1 MKRFLIVFGIPGM
14 LAALVL
20 AAALLRPRAV
30 PAPAARD
37 PRPAEKTQAM
47 TSLPHPAALAPTP
60 KVAEEEK
67 ASAVEEAQIRMLVRR
82 LREAAVQ
89 GNDPMRQA
97 MIEGLKKWKGSRAVL
112 EEEIAR
118 TTQPREA
125 QALREAM
132 AELR

>member
-1 MKRFLIVFGIPGM
+1 MKLSLMVFGIPGL

-20 AAALLRPRAV
+20 LAALLRPG
-30 PAPAARD
+30 PASRPTARSQ
-37 PRPAEKTQAM
+37 RPAERTQAM
-47 TSLPHPAALAPTP
+47 TSLPQPAALAPTP
-60 KVAEEEK
+60 KVTEEEK
-67 ASAVEEAQIRMLVRR
+67 ASAIEEAQIRMLVRR

-89 GNDPMRQA
+89 GNDAMRQA
-97 MIEGLKKWKGSRAVL
+97 MVEGLKKWKGSRAVL

-118 TTQPREA
+118 STQPREA